1 MSYLIGI
8 LVLLAVVLGA
18 SPAMVL
24 IALARLAEVLPPPST
39 HAEDEED
46 TSTARLPAERTG
58 GPLLR

>member
-8 LVLLAVVLGA
+8 LVLAVVLGA
-18 SPAMVL
+18 SAAMVL
-24 IALARLAEVLPPPST
+24 IALARLVEVLPPPST